1 MATRRTPTS
10 TGLGQ
15 TLSTNFKFTGS
26 AKITSDVSAG
36 YLLHIEARA
45 VDPLLAI
52 NQNHDDGGT
61 GLFVFQSYWFLKS
74 NSLGQVS
81 VGLQSS
87 ATDNLAILTDGSG
100 SLVQANWVLFEGAG
114 FFLRYAGMSANQA
127 RAAPGAL
134 HTGVAA

>member
-1 MATRRTPTS
+1 MIRCS
-10 TGLGQ
+10 
-15 TLSTNFKFTGS
+15 S
-26 AKITSDVSAG
+26 V
-36 YLLHIEARA
+36 
-45 VDPLLAI
+45 
-52 NQNHDDGGT
+52 NQNVDDGGT

-114 FFLRYAGMSANQA
+114 FFLRFNGMSAGQLERHA
-127 RAAPGAL
+127 GRFPADLG
-134 HTGVAA
+134 